1 MDATLIKDKRLF
13 ERIAVRL
20 PLRFLDF
27 GANKVGRAEACDLSA
42 NGLGLISNEPLALN
56 TSLGVWLEIPDQG
69 DPFYAQGSVVWSNA
83 IAEDK
88 HRIGVRLEN
97 PQLMGLGRVLR
108 LNQDFV

>member
-1 MDATLIKDKRLF
+1 MDVTLIKDKRLF

-20 PLRFLDF
+20 PLRFLDLET
-27 GANKVGRAEACDLSA
+27 NRVGRAEVCDFSA
-42 NGLGLISNEPLALN
+42 NGLGLISNEPLLPN

-69 DPFYAQGSVVWSNA
+69 SPFYSQGSVVWSNA

-88 HRIGVRLEN
+88 HRIGVSLEN

-108 LNQDFV
+108 LNQNFV